1 MSTPVQ
7 YRRNTQQTRKKS
19 RENETKNVDDSGG
32 AHCISSTVV
41 VTSFVRIERS
51 NRKVRV
57 TKRNEKRNENFITKV
72 RAMMAMLMMKNI
84 FYNDDVFY
92 FFDVVDIDH
101 RLLTMMMMMKSVNV
115 NDFDYYRVVIVCD
128 DDDDFCDGDD
138 DDVYEISSSF
148 SFSYLSLTMMLK

>member
-57 TKRNEKRNENFITKV
+57 TKRNEKRTEKK
-72 RAMMAMLMMKNI
+72 RKLYHKGSR
-84 FYNDDVFY
+84 D
-92 FFDVVDIDH
+92 
-101 RLLTMMMMMKSVNV
+101 
-115 NDFDYYRVVIVCD
+115 
-128 DDDDFCDGDD
+128 DGDAD
-138 DDVYEISSSF
+138 DEEH
-148 SFSYLSLTMMLK
+148 LL